1 MSSILFSGLQQAG
14 RGILMQTIRRPQ
26 ATPFQLV
33 RAFSSNPQQGAT
45 NTTAATF
52 DPENLPKIVK
62 GDKVVVF
69 MKGVP
74 DAPRCGFSNA
84 VVQVLRMHGVP
95 FQSHDVL
102 ASPELRTAIKDFT
115 SWPTIP
121 QIFIDGE
128 FIGGCD
134 ILLEKHQNGELID
147 DLLKV
152 GIKSE
157 ILKEAQQKGQNEAKD
172 EKK

>member
-1 MSSILFSGLQQAG
+1 MD
-14 RGILMQTIRRPQ
+14 QTGVDR
-26 ATPFQLV
+26 
-33 RAFSSNPQQGAT
+33 
-45 NTTAATF
+45 
-52 DPENLPKIVK
+52 DNLSKIVK
-62 GDKVVVF
+62 SDKIVVF

-74 DAPRCGFSNA
+74 EAPRCGFSNA

-102 ASPELRTAIKDFT
+102 AHEDLRKAIKDFT

-134 ILLEKHQNGELID
+134 ILLEKHQNGELIE

-152 GIKSE
+152 GIKSQ
-157 ILKEAQQKGQNEAKD
+157 ILKEAQEKESN